1 MRRGVRLLTTLALGL
16 AILAGVH
23 PLAVGVVA
31 LALVRPGWF
40 LTAAVGWG
48 LVWHWRARRR
58 APSPVGG
65 EAAFLQGMAAELRA
79 GASLR
84 AALESAATRAPE
96 LALAQAVRLARAGRP
111 AAEVA
116 GAIAEALPE
125 NGPMAGLAFRTAA
138 STGAEAAA
146 VLAGLALRA
155 VEEEELGRERRA
167 LTAQARFSAWLVG
180 GAALAVPVLLV
191 ATGRAELLVESG
203 RAGLIL
209 LALGL
214 GLELLGAL
222 MVWWMLWRAER

>member
-1 MRRGVRLLTTLALGL
+1 MLTTLALGL
-16 AILAGVH
+16 AILAGAH

-48 LVWHWRARRR
+48 LVRHWRARRR
-58 APSPVGG
+58 GPSPLGA

-84 AALESAATRAPE
+84 AALESAATRVPE
-96 LALAQAVRLARAGRP
+96 LTLARAVRLARAGRP

-116 GAIAEALPE
+116 DALAEALPE
-125 NGPMAGLAFRTAA
+125 NGPVAGLAFRTAA

-146 VLAGLALRA
+146 VLSGLALRA
-155 VEEEELGRERRA
+155 VEEDELARERRA

-180 GAALAVPVLLV
+180 GAALAVPIVLL

-203 RAGLIL
+203 RAGLFL

-222 MVWWMLWRAER
+222 MVWGMLWRAEQ